1 MKKQAVTTT
10 KAAAPKA
17 PYSQGIVYGD
27 MLFVSGSGPI
37 DPKTQEFISG
47 TLEEEARATLNNVK
61 AIVED
66 AGFSMENALKVTV
79 FLADFDDFSRF
90 NEVYKEY
97 FPQPF
102 PARSALQ
109 AGRLGFGIKVE
120 VEAIVGR

>member
-1 MKKQAVTTT
+1 MKKQAVSTT

-17 PYSQGIVYGD
+17 PYSQGIIYGD
-27 MLFVSGSGPI
+27 MLFVSGAGPI

-61 AIVED
+61 AIIED

-79 FLADFDDFSRF
+79 FLSDFDDFSRF

-109 AGRLGFGIKVE
+109 AGRLGFGIKCE